1 MPRVRLAAV
10 PLLAGLLPL
19 TAGALGLGEITLRSA
34 LNQPFVAEIP
44 VTADSADELN
54 QLTVQLAPAA
64 TFERFGLD
72 RPRFLEDL
80 SFQVQREGSRAV
92 VRVTSAQ
99 PVSEPFISLLLDVG
113 WPQGRLLREYT
124 VLLDPPAF
132 AAGPESAPG
141 AVAAPPAA
149 AGPAPAAP
157 AHPA

>member
-1 MPRVRLAAV
+1 M
-10 PLLAGLLPL
+10 

-80 SFQVQREGSRAV
+80 SFQVQRLTG
-92 VRVTSAQ
+92 
-99 PVSEPFISLLLDVG
+99 
-113 WPQGRLLREYT
+113 
-124 VLLDPPAF
+124 AF
-132 AAGPESAPG
+132 GL
-141 AVAAPPAA
+141 
-149 AGPAPAAP
+149 
-157 AHPA
+157 

>member
-92 VRVTSAQ
+92 VRVTSTQ

-132 AAGPESAPG
+132 AAGPEYRSG
-141 AVAAPPAA
+141 ACRRPTRGSRRADG
-149 AGPAPAAP
+149 AG
-157 AHPA
+157 HPA